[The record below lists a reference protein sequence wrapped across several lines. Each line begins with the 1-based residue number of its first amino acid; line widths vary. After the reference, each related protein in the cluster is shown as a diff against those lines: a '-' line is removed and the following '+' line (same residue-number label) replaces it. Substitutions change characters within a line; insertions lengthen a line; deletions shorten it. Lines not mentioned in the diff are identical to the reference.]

1 MYTIPESRIQE
12 FSKELGYISNPAI
25 RTFVEAILREV
36 PEYFFHIPASS
47 TGKYH
52 PAYALG
58 EGGLVRHVHAAIG
71 IARDLFEM
79 SPEEFSQ
86 EDQDYVVAAL
96 LLHDCLKWG
105 TGIDPHTK
113 TNHPILMEMFVREFN
128 LDQHLNWTPEMN
140 DTINPVVGKIADLI
154 ATHMGRWI
162 TDSYTK
168 QVILA
173 PPETAMQKWVHLC
186 DYLASR
192 KHLEY
197 KFDV

>member
-1 MYTIPESRIQE
+1 MYTLPEIRIKE
-12 FSKELGYISNPAI
+12 FSKELGYIESI
-25 RTFVEAILREV
+25 FVRALVQDILKEV

-79 SPEEFSQ
+79 DPTEFSKD
-86 EDQDYVVAAL
+86 EQDTIIAAL
-96 LLHDCLKWG
+96 ILHDCMKAG
-105 TGIDPHTK
+105 TGTDLHTQ
-113 TNHPILMEMFVREFN
+113 TNHPTPMAMFVREFN
-128 LDQHLNWTPEMN
+128 LDHHLNWDGERQQALSPLMG
-140 DTINPVVGKIADLI
+140 PIADLI
-154 ATHMGRWI
+154 STHMGRWV
-162 TDSYTK
+162 TDSHTK
-168 QVILA
+168 EVVLT
-173 PPETAMQKWVHLC
+173 PPETAMQKRVHLC

>member
-1 MYTIPESRIQE
+1 VS
-12 FSKELGYISNPAI
+12 
-25 RTFVEAILREV
+25 AILEKV

-58 EGGLVRHVHAAIG
+58 EGGLVRHVKAAVG
-71 IARDLFEM
+71 IAMDLFEM

-86 EDQDYVVAAL
+86 EDRDCIVAAL
-96 LLHDCLKWG
+96 ILHDCLKSG
-105 TGIDPHTK
+105 DNVDPHTK
-113 TNHPILMEMFVREFN
+113 TNHPLLMADFITRFNHDIENMDENIPIDRE
-128 LDQHLNWTPEMN
+128 E
-140 DTINPVVGKIADLI
+140 KITSLI
-154 ATHMGRWI
+154 RTHMGRWI

-168 QVILA
+168 QVVLT

>member
-1 MYTIPESRIQE
+1 MDTTPESRIQE
-12 FSKELGYISNPAI
+12 FSKELGYISSPAI
-25 RTFVEAILREV
+25 RSFVAAVLKEV

-79 SPEEFSQ
+79 SPEEFSTP
-86 EDQDYVVAAL
+86 DRDCIIAAL
-96 LLHDCLKWG
+96 ILHDCMKNG
-105 TGIDPHTK
+105 DGSDPHTV
-113 TNHPILMEMFVREFN
+113 TNHPSLMA
-128 LDQHLNWTPEMN
+128 DK
-140 DTINPVVGKIADLI
+140 VVQFSLADHPDWQLRSEDVYIISTLI
-154 ATHMGRWI
+154 ETHMGRWVE
-162 TDSYTK
+162 DPKTK
-168 QVILA
+168 MVVLSK
-173 PPETAMQKWVHLC
+173 PKTAMQKWVHLC